1 MDRIGDPDIDL
12 SAFAKSFAA
21 CEGAPATIRPGA
33 VVRMASELEMV
44 LEWATLE
51 KEPMGITEISSIRKT
66 LASYYGEDND

>member
-1 MDRIGDPDIDL
+1 MRKVDDLTIGTAID
-12 SAFAKSFAA
+12 A
-21 CEGAPATIRPGA
+21 CKGAPATIRPGA